1 MITCKQL
8 QKHYGKKEILTDVS
22 FQIDEP
28 KIIGLIGRNGV
39 GKSTLL
45 KIIAG
50 HAKASKGYIEVVG
63 QKPFQNLTVAANVIF
78 IEDAMTFPA
87 VLTLK
92 EILESAKKFYAKF
105 ATDLAFK
112 LLKFSNISEKNYHT
126 QLSKGQK
133 ATFNLIYGIASRSAI
148 TLLDEP
154 MNGMDEAIRNDM
166 YRVILKDFIA
176 YPRVIIISSHYLNEM
191 EQLIEDILLLHKGK
205 VALFA
210 PVEEVQ
216 ELAVKLVGQ
225 KGNVEPA
232 LDKYEV
238 LTTYENGP
246 IFEAIVRKNDLP
258 LPENVRMLSLSAS
271 DVCQV
276 LTATEGGS
284 IDDIYRKSEYGA
296 EYL

>member
-1 MITCKQL
+1 MITCEQL
-8 QKHYGKKEILTDVS
+8 QKRYGKKEILSDVS
-22 FQIDEP
+22 FQIEEP

-45 KIIAG
+45 KLLAG
-50 HAKASKGYIEVVG
+50 HVKASKGNIEVVG
-63 QKPFQNLTVAANVIF
+63 KKPFQNLTVAANTLF

-87 VLTLK
+87 VFTLK
-92 EILESAKKFYAKF
+92 EILESAKKFYVNF
-105 ATDLAFK
+105 ATDLAFE
-112 LLKFSNISEKNYHT
+112 LLKFSNISEKNHHT

-154 MNGMDEAIRNDM
+154 MNGMDETIRDDM
-166 YRVILKDFIA
+166 YRVILKDFLA

-191 EQLIEDILLLHKGK
+191 EHLIEEILLLHKGK

-225 KGNVEPA
+225 KGNVEPT
-232 LDKYEV
+232 LTKYEV
-238 LTTYENGP
+238 LATYENGP

-258 LPENVRMLSLSAS
+258 LPDHVRMQSLSAS
-271 DVCQV
+271 DVCKV
-276 LTATEGGS
+276 LTATEGGT
-284 IDDIYRKSEYGA
+284 IDDIYRNSESGA
-296 EYL
+296 